1 MNNKTKSIISFVII
15 AAFFV
20 TTVIGCWAIPAKKYS
35 DSERRDL
42 AQLPKPELKA
52 LLNGSFMTKFEKYTQ
67 DQFPLREQFRT
78 LKALT
83 SYYVFRQLDNNG
95 IYIKDGYA
103 AKIEYPLND
112 KSIAY
117 AASRFEYVYK
127 KYMEGKASN
136 VYLSIVPDKSYFLAD
151 RGGYLKMD
159 YEKLV
164 SEMKD
169 KMSYAQYIDIMNTLE
184 ISDYYKTDTHW
195 RQEKLLETA
204 AALAKG
210 MGVSLSG
217 QYRENTLDNPFYGV
231 YYGQAALPMP
241 SETIKYLTSDIL
253 DNCIVTNY
261 ETGKKTT
268 VYDMEKAYGK
278 DPYQM
283 FLSGSISLM
292 TIENPNAKTDKE
304 LIIFRDSFGSS
315 ISPLLVEGYA
325 KITLV
330 DIRYIVPDYLGRF
343 VNFEGSD
350 VLFLYSTLVLNN
362 SETIQ

>member
-83 SYYVFRQLDNNG
+83 GYYVFRQLDNNG

-151 RGGYLKMD
+151 KGG
-159 YEKLV
+159 
-164 SEMKD
+164 
-169 KMSYAQYIDIMNTLE
+169 
-184 ISDYYKTDTHW
+184 
-195 RQEKLLETA
+195 
-204 AALAKG
+204 
-210 MGVSLSG
+210 
-217 QYRENTLDNPFYGV
+217 
-231 YYGQAALPMP
+231 
-241 SETIKYLTSDIL
+241 
-253 DNCIVTNY
+253 
-261 ETGKKTT
+261 
-268 VYDMEKAYGK
+268 
-278 DPYQM
+278 
-283 FLSGSISLM
+283 
-292 TIENPNAKTDKE
+292 
-304 LIIFRDSFGSS
+304 
-315 ISPLLVEGYA
+315 
-325 KITLV
+325 
-330 DIRYIVPDYLGRF
+330 
-343 VNFEGSD
+343 
-350 VLFLYSTLVLNN
+350 
-362 SETIQ
+362 